1 MLNFCQNFI
10 MKKIIFAFTLLLWV
24 GAQAQVTVLEE
35 HFDSTPNGALPNGWS
50 ADSGTFAV
58 DSSNF
63 STGYTGSSG
72 LKNVVIRNTAPS
84 GVFYL
89 TTPAFSTVDLFDA
102 KLIWGARHSTN
113 FPTPGSRVDT
123 LHYRVGSGPWQLLP
137 FAQNAANSLW
147 ALVNGGLTIPLPSAA
162 INQPAVQIRW
172 QANIVN
178 NAQGSYRIDDVLV
191 QGTGIAGISSLS
203 PTSLVRMGNIWRWNP
218 GELSG
223 TLMVFNAVGAMV
235 LSADGQ
241 NGELNTQGL
250 TPGLYYLRT
259 QRTTKPFIQ
268 LPE

>member
-1 MLNFCQNFI
+1 
-10 MKKIIFAFTLLLWV
+10 MKKTILFFALFLWA
-24 GAQAQVTVLEE
+24 GTQAQVIVLEE
-35 HFDSTPNGALPNGWS
+35 HFDSTPNGTLPTGWS

-63 STGYTGSSG
+63 STGYVGSSG

-89 TTPAFSTVDLFDA
+89 TTPAFSTVALFDA

-123 LHYRVGSGPWQLLP
+123 LYYRVGNGPWQVLS
-137 FAQNAANSLW
+137 FAQNPANSVW
-147 ALVNGGLTIPLPSAA
+147 ALVNGGNTIPLPSAA

-178 NAQGSYRIDDVLV
+178 NAQGSYRIDDVVV
-191 QGTGIAGISSLS
+191 QGTGVAGIATLA
-203 PTSLVRMGNIWRWNP
+203 PTSLVRLGNLWRWNP

-223 TLMVFNAVGAMV
+223 TLMVFNTTGALVM
-235 LSADGQ
+235 SSGAQ
-241 NGELNTQGL
+241 TGELNTQGL
-250 TPGLYYLRT
+250 TPGLYHLRI
-259 QRTTKPFIQ
+259 QNNQTTFSQPFIQ